1 MKDTPPTDITDR
13 LQEHETTPVRSAAK
27 KKRRVP
33 RMELFRRIPA
43 ADVDLATDIRVS
55 LLAQTP
61 RGGSIILWITL
72 LIFSIALTWAYFS
85 EVEEVTT
92 GGGKVVPSRQLQV
105 VQNLEG
111 GILSEILVSRG
122 DVVEKDQLLLRIDE
136 KRFSAPYQETRFNYL
151 ALMAKLARLRA
162 ETHNTPFT
170 VPEEVLKENPE
181 VGKREQ
187 ELFESRKKELDE
199 TLGVLEEQ
207 KKQREQE
214 ISELEAKINE
224 LTRTHKLLRSEIDLT
239 RPLVKSGAV
248 SEVEYLRLQR
258 QDSEM
263 QGQLTAERLAL
274 PRIRSTLEEAKRA
287 IVEARLKFANAAKTE
302 LNETFAKLEG
312 LSATS
317 IALEDRLHRTAVRS
331 PVRGII
337 NQIFINTV
345 GGVIQPGMNLIEIV
359 PLEDT
364 LLVEARI
371 KPSDIAFLSP
381 KLKATVKFTA
391 YDFTIYGG
399 LVAQVE
405 HISADSIVDEKGNS
419 YYLVNV
425 RTTKNYLGTEQAPL
439 PIIPG
444 MVANVDILTGKKRV
458 ITYLLKPILRAKS
471 MALRER

>member
-1 MKDTPPTDITDR
+1 MKDTAPIDITDR
-13 LQEHETTPVRSAAK
+13 LKKQGAK
-27 KKRRVP
+27 KKKSIP
-33 RMELFRRIPA
+33 GTGIFRRMPA

-55 LLAQTP
+55 LLAQSP

-72 LIFSIALTWAYFS
+72 LLFSCAVAWAYVS
-85 EVEEVTT
+85 EVEEVTR
-92 GGGKVVPSRQLQV
+92 GNGKVVPSRQLQV

-111 GILSEILVSRG
+111 GILSEILVNVG

-136 KRFSAPYQETRFNYL
+136 KRFSGPYQETRFNYL
-151 ALMAKLARLRA
+151 ALMAKVARLRA
-162 ETHNTPFT
+162 ETHNTPFEI
-170 VPEEVLKENPE
+170 PEEVLKENPE

-187 ELFESRKKELDE
+187 GLFESRKRELEE

-207 KKQREQE
+207 RKQREQE
-214 ISELEAKINE
+214 ISELQAKIEE
-224 LTRTHKLLRSEIDLT
+224 LTRTHKLLKTELDLT

-248 SEVEYLRLQR
+248 SEVEFLRLQR

-263 QGQLTAERLAL
+263 QGQLTVERLAL
-274 PRIRSTLEEAKRA
+274 PRARSKLEEAKRA
-287 IVEARLKFANAAKTE
+287 IVEARLKFANAAKSE
-302 LNETFAKLEG
+302 LNETFSRLEG
-312 LSATS
+312 LSANS
-317 IALEDRLHRTAVRS
+317 ITLEDRLQRTAVRS
-331 PVRGII
+331 PVRGIV

-381 KLKATVKFTA
+381 QLKATVKFTA

-399 LVAQVE
+399 LQAQVE
-405 HISADSIVDEKGNS
+405 HISADSIVDEQGNS

-425 RTTKNYLGTEQAPL
+425 RTNRNYLGTEKTPL

-444 MVANVDILTGKKRV
+444 MVTTVDILTGKKR
-458 ITYLLKPILRAKS
+458 ILTYLMKPILRAQG

>member
-1 MKDTPPTDITDR
+1 MKDTAPAGITDR
-13 LQEHETTPVRSAAK
+13 LKKQGIPASSLAK
-27 KKRRVP
+27 KKKSILKT
-33 RMELFRRIPA
+33 EIFRRMPA
-43 ADVDLATDIRVS
+43 ADMDLASDIRVS
-55 LLAQTP
+55 LLAQSP

-72 LIFSIALTWAYFS
+72 LLFCCAIAWAYIS
-85 EVEEVTT
+85 EVEEVTR
-92 GGGKVVPSRQLQV
+92 GNGKVVPSRQLQV

-111 GILSEILVSRG
+111 GILSEILVNVG

-136 KRFSAPYQETRFNYL
+136 KRFSGPYQETRFNYL
-151 ALMAKLARLRA
+151 ALKAKVSRLRA
-162 ETHNTPFT
+162 ETHNTPFEI
-170 VPEEVLKENPE
+170 PEDVLKENPE

-187 ELFESRKKELDE
+187 GLFESRKKELEE

-207 KKQREQE
+207 RKQREQE
-214 ISELEAKINE
+214 ISELQAKIEE
-224 LTRTHKLLRSEIDLT
+224 LARTHKLLKTEIDLT

-248 SEVEYLRLQR
+248 SEVEFLRLQR

-263 QGQLTAERLAL
+263 QGQLTVERLAL
-274 PRIRSTLEEAKRA
+274 PRARSKLEEAKRA
-287 IVEARLKFANAAKTE
+287 IVEARLKFANAAKSE
-302 LNETFAKLEG
+302 LNEAFSKLEG

-317 IALEDRLHRTAVRS
+317 ITLEDRLQRTAVRS

-364 LLVEARI
+364 LLVEAKI

-381 KLKATVKFTA
+381 QLRATVKFTA

-399 LVAQVE
+399 LQAQVE
-405 HISADSIVDEKGNS
+405 HISADSIVDEQGNS
-419 YYLVNV
+419 FYLVNV
-425 RTTKNYLGTEQAPL
+425 RTNRNYLGTEKDPL

-444 MVANVDILTGKKRV
+444 MVTTVDILTGKKRV
-458 ITYLLKPILRAKS
+458 LTYLMKPILRAQS